1 VRQERESTSM
11 EDYPRPKGALVTV
24 VAVEEPHLVV
34 ADADSVR
41 YRVTYTPSQGSQEVE
56 PLKAGD
62 VLIVNQVKPIK
73 GLTVVERLTTMGR
86 RDGSQYKLFDDQLAS
101 TCEPASATEGRYD
114 IMGLSY
120 EDDEA
125 LRQAKGILEHPS
137 LAAKITSIIGIPIEK
152 GFTLLPAK
160 WSEMVTYATSTALE
174 QALSVALLTVNDRGR
189 QASSDLLHKIA
200 VATSGAA
207 GGLFGLPALAVE
219 LPVSTTVM
227 LRSIADIARSEGE
240 RLTSP
245 ESKLACLEV
254 FAFGGPSY
262 SDNATKTG
270 YFAIR
275 ASLAR
280 AVSEASQHLA
290 QKGVAQEG
298 APTLVRFLTQ
308 VASRFGVAVSE
319 KLAAQ
324 AVPVIGAV
332 GGALINSI
340 FMDHFQ
346 DMARGHFIIRRL
358 ERTYDPE
365 RIKSAYDQL

>member
-1 VRQERESTSM
+1 M
-11 EDYPRPKGALVTV
+11 EDYPREKGALVTV

-34 ADADSVR
+34 ADADSLR
-41 YRVTYTPSQGSQEVE
+41 YRVLCMPSRANQEAE

-62 VLIVNQVKPIK
+62 VLIVNHVEASA

-86 RDGSQYKLFDDQLAS
+86 RDGSQYELFDSQLAS
-101 TCEPASATEGRYD
+101 TSEPASATQGTD
-114 IMGLSY
+114 DMMGLSH
-120 EDDEA
+120 EDGEA
-125 LRQAKGILEHPS
+125 LRQAKSLLEHPS

-152 GFTLLPAK
+152 GFALLPTK
-160 WSEMVTYATSTALE
+160 WSEVVTYATSTALK
-174 QALSVALLTVNDRGR
+174 QALYVALLTVDKTGTR
-189 QASSDLLHKIA
+189 ASSDRLHKMA
-200 VATSGAA
+200 VAASGAA

-240 RLTSP
+240 RLTSL

-254 FAFGGPSY
+254 FAFGGPSPG
-262 SDNATKTG
+262 DNATKTG

-275 ASLAR
+275 ASIAR
-280 AVSEASQHLA
+280 AVSEAAQHIA
-290 QKGVAQEG
+290 RKGVAQEG
-298 APTLVRFLTQ
+298 APAIVRFLTQ

-332 GGALINSI
+332 GGALINSV

-365 RIKSAYDQL
+365 RIKNAYDQW

>member
-1 VRQERESTSM
+1 M
-11 EDYPRPKGALVTV
+11 EDYPREKGALVTV
-24 VAVEEPHLVV
+24 VAVEEPYLVV
-34 ADADSVR
+34 ADADNVH
-41 YRVTYTPSQGSQEVE
+41 YRVQYTPSRAIQETE

-62 VLIVNQVKPIK
+62 VLIVNHVKPIE

-86 RDGSQYKLFDDQLAS
+86 RDGSPYELLNDQLAS
-101 TCEPASATEGRYD
+101 IAEPASATEGTNDR
-114 IMGLSY
+114 MRLSP
-120 EDDEA
+120 EDREA
-125 LRQAKGILEHPS
+125 LRQAKSLLEHPS
-137 LAAKITSIIGIPIEK
+137 LAATITRMIGIPIEK
-152 GFTLLPAK
+152 GFALLPAK
-160 WSEMVTYATSTALE
+160 WSEVVTSATSTALK
-174 QALSVALLTVNDRGR
+174 QALSVALLTVDDRGR
-189 QASSDLLHKIA
+189 QASSDLLHKLA

-245 ESKLACLEV
+245 EAKLACLEV
-254 FAFGGPSY
+254 FAFGGPSQN
-262 SDNATKTG
+262 DHATKTG

-280 AVSEASQHLA
+280 AVSEAAQHLA

-298 APTLVRFLTQ
+298 APAIVRFITQ

-324 AVPVIGAV
+324 AVPLMGAV
-332 GGALINSI
+332 GGALINSV

-358 ERTYDPE
+358 ERTYNPE
-365 RIKSAYDQL
+365 QIKNAYDNW